1 MSADQATPDRT
12 LTYRGKA
19 IVRAIGATLLT
30 ACALM
35 VVLGVT
41 VFSNSLHGLRYAT
54 YWSWCFLITTAAIIV
69 ALWDMLMLRRVSKQ
83 TRRQLFREQ
92 FMTPDF
98 VEKLQK
104 KSVDKRQ

>member
-1 MSADQATPDRT
+1 MSANQPTPDQT
-12 LTYRGKA
+12 LTYRGKP
-19 IVRAIGATLLT
+19 IVRAIGTILLT

-54 YWSWCFLITTAAIIV
+54 YWSWCFLLTTAAIIV
-69 ALWDMLMLRRVSKQ
+69 ALWDMLMLRRAGKQ

-92 FMTPDF
+92 FMTPDLL
-98 VEKLQK
+98 EKLQK
-104 KSVDKRQ
+104 KDDGKG